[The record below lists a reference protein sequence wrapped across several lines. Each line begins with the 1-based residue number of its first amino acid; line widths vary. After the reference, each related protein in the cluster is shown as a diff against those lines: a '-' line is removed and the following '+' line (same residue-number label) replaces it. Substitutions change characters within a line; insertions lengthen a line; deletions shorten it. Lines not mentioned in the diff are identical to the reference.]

1 VVVMKKMAQLGL
13 FIFGAVVILFTGV
26 FVIGNQQ
33 RMFTHTYHLRAEF
46 PTVSGL
52 LGGAEVR
59 LGGVRKGTVDEI
71 RLPLRPGGKVLVVM
85 SLDDSTRN
93 LVKQDSMAAIETEG
107 LLGNKFLAISFG
119 SPQSPGI
126 KDWDTIGCLPPLD
139 VSDLL
144 KKTGDIMD
152 TTHRTL
158 TRFETTSEHIAA
170 ITARVDRGDGS
181 LGAALNDRGLYNKL
195 SAATTD
201 IAATSGEARQMVA
214 EAKVGVTAFAE
225 NMQALKHNILF
236 RGYFKD
242 RGYLDATELTKWEIA
257 KLPEAAPLKSFMLST
272 GDLFEK
278 PTAMKLKDKKRLTE
292 VGTYLETNPFGLVVI
307 QAFTGHA
314 GSREENLVLTQAQ
327 AVVVRTFLAEK
338 FDLDDAKLKT
348 KGMGEVDSTR
358 QGDSHWIEISVYAA
372 NDQP

>member
-1 VVVMKKMAQLGL
+1 MKKMALLGL
-13 FIFGAVVILFTGV
+13 FIFGAMVILFTGV

-33 RMFTHTYHLRAEF
+33 RMFTHSYHLRAEF

-71 RLPLRPGGKVLVVM
+71 RLPSRPGGKVLVVM

-93 LVKQDSMAAIETEG
+93 LVKQDSMAAIETQG

-119 SPQSPGI
+119 SPESQGV

-158 TRFETTSEHIAA
+158 TRFETTSDHIAA
-170 ITARVDRGDGS
+170 ITARIDRGDGS
-181 LGAALNDRGLYNKL
+181 LGAVLNDRGLYNKL

-201 IAATSGEARQMVA
+201 IAATSSEARQTVA
-214 EAKVGVTAFAE
+214 EAKVGVTAFSE
-225 NMQALKHNILF
+225 NMQALKQNILF

-242 RGYLDATELTKWEIA
+242 RGYLDPTELTKWEIA
-257 KLPEAAPLKSFMLST
+257 KLPEAAPVKSFT
-272 GDLFEK
+272 FPAGDLFEK
-278 PTAMKLKDKKRLTE
+278 PQATKLKDKKRLTE
-292 VGTYLETNPFGLVVI
+292 VGTYLETHPFGLVVI

-314 GSREENLVLTQAQ
+314 GAREENLVLTQAQ

-348 KGMGEVDSTR
+348 KGMGEVDATR
-358 QGDSHWIEISVYAA
+358 PEQTHWIEISVYAA
-372 NDQP
+372 VGQP

>member
-1 VVVMKKMAQLGL
+1 MNKMAKLGL
-13 FIFGAVVILFTGV
+13 FIFGAMVILFTGV

-71 RLPLRPGGKVLVVM
+71 HLPSRPGGKVLVVM

-119 SPQSPGI
+119 SPEGQGI
-126 KDWDTIGCLPPLD
+126 KDRDTIGCLPPLD

-158 TRFETTSEHIAA
+158 THFETTSEHIAA
-170 ITARVDRGDGS
+170 IMARIDRGDGS
-181 LGAALNDRGLYNKL
+181 LGAVLNDRGLYNKL

-201 IAATSGEARQMVA
+201 IAATTSEARQAVA
-214 EAKVGVTAFAE
+214 EAKVGVQAFAE
-225 NMQALKHNILF
+225 NMEALKHNILF

-242 RGYLDATELTKWEIA
+242 RGYQDATELTKWEIA
-257 KLPEAAPLKSFMLST
+257 KLPEATPLKSFAFPTSE
-272 GDLFEK
+272 LFEK
-278 PTAMKLKDKKRLTE
+278 PQVMKLKDKRRLTE
-292 VGTYLETNPFGLVVI
+292 VGTYLETHPFGLVVI
-307 QAFTGHA
+307 QAFTGRE
-314 GSREENLVLTQAQ
+314 GTREENLVLTQAQ

-358 QGDSHWIEISVYAA
+358 PGKSHWIEISVYAA
-372 NDQP
+372 EGQP